1 MKVPDFM
8 DFVIIY
14 FLDPRINE
22 KGKKKIKKIIG
33 RKYIYIYKKKMAL
46 WHQTNDQ
53 KLVKEVQKI
62 QGFDNIFSTDE
73 SLVDKENSI

>member
-1 MKVPDFM
+1 M
-8 DFVIIY
+8 
-14 FLDPRINE
+14 DPRTR
-22 KGKKKIKKIIG
+22 KGKIQKKNTKIQKTFNKKNINNISKNYSG
-33 RKYIYIYKKKMAL
+33 EKRMPERL
-46 WHQTNDQ
+46 ENDQ

>member
-1 MKVPDFM
+1 
-8 DFVIIY
+8 
-14 FLDPRINE
+14 
-22 KGKKKIKKIIG
+22 
-33 RKYIYIYKKKMAL
+33 MAQ

-73 SLVDKENSI
+73 NLVDKENSI